1 MSGKESSAASL
12 EIVNPIAQK
21 SGGGQDVETFPPAQR
36 LEGLA
41 GKTIGLFWNG
51 KAHGGTALERLKHN
65 IGRSYPGVKFKDYY
79 GEFGSQMRHASA
91 PQIEAMARECDAII
105 GTTAD

>member
-1 MSGKESSAASL
+1 MSTADTK
-12 EIVNPIAQK
+12 AQI
-21 SGGGQDVETFPPAQR
+21 ETAIKNFQR
-36 LEGLA
+36 EVP
-41 GKTIGLFWNG
+41 
-51 KAHGGTALERLKHN
+51 ALERLKHN